1 MNTASFFD
9 DTLNQQ
15 SGSSGS
21 HALRWNPSDP
31 RCGLVARL
39 AKTAIPLCARE
50 SEYQRDRIASSVGII
65 ALLPLLILI
74 APTLSH
80 AATSVGATPVII
92 GQVPGMPSQ
101 ATTAVGATPGSFKVS
116 ETGAATYSIP
126 ITVPPGTA
134 GMTPSLSLNYNSQSG
149 NGPLGVGWSLGGLS
163 AITRCPASIAQDGFK
178 GGINYDGND
187 RYCLDGQRLVAVS
200 GAYGANGTEYR
211 TETESYTRVISYGTA
226 GNGPAW
232 FKAWTKS
239 GQIIEYGNT
248 ADSRIEAQAKP
259 TVRVWGV
266 NKISDTKTNY
276 IAVAYTEDNANGEF
290 YVSRIDYTGND
301 AAGVAPYASV
311 QFGYEVRQDASI
323 AYEMGSIIKSTKRII
338 NIKTYNIAV
347 NNRLF
352 GNLNGKKLAQYKQ
365 MVAKPGNAIF

>member
-1 MNTASFFD
+1 MCNPLSLRQTFLGNHSVWG
-9 DTLNQQ
+9 LPVLL
-15 SGSSGS
+15 SLL
-21 HALRWNPSDP
+21 ALIS
-31 RCGLVARL
+31 L
-39 AKTAIPLCARE
+39 AMAN
-50 SEYQRDRIASSVGII
+50 S
-65 ALLPLLILI
+65 
-74 APTLSH
+74 SH
-80 AATSVGATPVII
+80 AA
-92 GQVPGMPSQ
+92 
-101 ATTAVGATPGSFKVS
+101 TAVGATPGSFKVS

-126 ITVPPGTA
+126 LTVPPGTA
-134 GMTPSLSLNYNSQSG
+134 GMAPTLSLNYNSQGG

-163 AITRCPASIAQDGFK
+163 AITRCPATYAQDGFK

-239 GQIIEYGNT
+239 GQMIEYGNT
-248 ADSRIEAQAKP
+248 ADSRIEAQGKP

-276 IAVAYTEDNANGEF
+276 IAVAYSEDNANGEF

-301 AAGVAPYASV
+301 AVGVAPYASV
-311 QFGYEVRQDASI
+311 QFSYEARPDIESGYEV
-323 AYEMGSIIKSTKRII
+323 GSIIKYTKRTAFLI
-338 NIKTYNIAV
+338 
-347 NNRLF
+347 
-352 GNLNGKKLAQYKQ
+352 
-365 MVAKPGNAIF
+365 

>member
-9 DTLNQQ
+9 DALNQQ
-15 SGSSGS
+15 SGSYNS
-21 HALRWNPSDP
+21 HALHH
-31 RCGLVARL
+31 CH
-39 AKTAIPLCARE
+39 AKELE
-50 SEYQRDRIASSVGII
+50 HQRDRIASSVGIT
-65 ALLPLLILI
+65 ALLLLLITLLILI
-74 APTLSH
+74 TPPLSH
-80 AATSVGATPVII
+80 AATAVGATPVKV

-101 ATTAVGATPGSFKVS
+101 AANAVGATPGSFKVS

-126 ITVPPGTA
+126 LTVPPGTA
-134 GMTPSLSLNYNSQSG
+134 GMAPTLSLNYNSQGG

-163 AITRCPASIAQDGFK
+163 AITRCPATFAQDGFK

-232 FKAWTKS
+232 FKAWTKA
-239 GQIIEYGNT
+239 GQMIEYGNT
-248 ADSRIEAQAKP
+248 ADSRIEAQGKP

-276 IAVAYTEDNANGEF
+276 IAVAYSEDNANGEF

-301 AAGVAPYASV
+301 AVGVAPDASV
-311 QFGYEVRQDASI
+311 QFSYEGRPDI
-323 AYEMGSIIKSTKRII
+323 
-338 NIKTYNIAV
+338 
-347 NNRLF
+347 
-352 GNLNGKKLAQYKQ
+352 
-365 MVAKPGNAIF
+365 